1 MKRVVV
7 LSDIH
12 GNLAALDAVVARL
25 PALKPDQ
32 VAILGDHALFG
43 PQPSETIDLI
53 QQLQKKG
60 ALVTGGTGDIAVAD
74 LDYAASFPSLAGGL
88 PPGLK
93 AAVEWASDA
102 LDDDRIEWLRSLP
115 SERRIRYGEIAVTFC
130 HASPGSRTI
139 PLSADLDPSTTLE
152 LIGQTDARLVCVG
165 FTHQARVKDY
175 GWKVLVDAGSAGL
188 PYDGE
193 ASAAFAVIDID
204 PEAATIS
211 AEIHRATYDTEV
223 VSDAITA
230 RGLAGDAYRAATV
243 RTGKMVR

>member
-7 LSDIH
+7 ISDVH
-12 GNLAALDAVVARL
+12 GNLAALEAIVAKL
-25 PALKPDQ
+25 GALKPDQ

-43 PQPSETIDLI
+43 PKPTETIDLI
-53 QQLQKKG
+53 RKLQSNG
-60 ALVTGGTGDIAVAD
+60 ALVTAGTGDIAVAD

-93 AAVEWASDA
+93 AAVEWASDE

-115 SERRIRYGEIAVTFC
+115 TERRLRYGEISV
-130 HASPGSRTI
+130 
-139 PLSADLDPSTTLE
+139 TLE

-211 AEIHRATYDTEV
+211 AEVHRATYDTEA

>member
-1 MKRVVV
+1 
-7 LSDIH
+7 
-12 GNLAALDAVVARL
+12 
-25 PALKPDQ
+25 
-32 VAILGDHALFG
+32 
-43 PQPSETIDLI
+43 
-53 QQLQKKG
+53 
-60 ALVTGGTGDIAVAD
+60 
-74 LDYAASFPSLAGGL
+74 
-88 PPGLK
+88 
-93 AAVEWASDA
+93 
-102 LDDDRIEWLRSLP
+102 
-115 SERRIRYGEIAVTFC
+115 
-130 HASPGSRTI
+130 
-139 PLSADLDPSTTLE
+139 LSADLDPSTTLE

-211 AEIHRATYDTEV
+211 AEVHRATYDTEA